1 MSLPPDEDG
10 VQFDYTAG
18 ADRNRCMAG
27 GAFHRAMSRAM
38 VSTTADAKWTYHHM
52 SGVPRSDPSRKVT
65 AKQPL
70 IAWLGTPG
78 TISFNW
84 SKAA

>member
-1 MSLPPDEDG
+1 
-10 VQFDYTAG
+10 
-18 ADRNRCMAG
+18 MAG

-84 SKAA
+84 SKAAWLRACFGRFSGASSDSRGTRP